1 MVRKEASVLGKR
13 PVLHRMRSSEIL
25 FLAAALLWLP
35 GAGVAVSDAQATPP
49 PQSQSKDNS
58 FTDRIAS
65 QLLDQ
70 IAAGLVSHNQKKMLS
85 AFDLAKMT
93 DGPLFKQ
100 QITSFFSHTGAIRV
114 HFNLLQVSTEG
125 TQGISTV
132 NVEIEA
138 DPLEGNDLPLHKNA
152 QLRLVAENP
161 GGGWKL
167 TDVQPRTFFSTT
179 QP

>member
-1 MVRKEASVLGKR
+1 MNTASMKRVRQRFTFASC
-13 PVLHRMRSSEIL
+13 L
-25 FLAAALLWLP
+25 FLVLFSAN
-35 GAGVAVSDAQATPP
+35 GASFLQNKPASANPEPSA
-49 PQSQSKDNS
+49 
-58 FTDRIAS
+58 FTDRIAA

-85 AFDLAKMT
+85 IFDLAKMT

-100 QITSFFSHTGAIRV
+100 QITSFFSQTGAIRV
-114 HFNLLQVSTEG
+114 HFNLLQVATEG
-125 TQGISTV
+125 AQGTVTV
-132 NVEIEA
+132 NVEMEA
-138 DPLEGNDLPLHKNA
+138 LPLEGNDLPLRKNA
-152 QLRLVAENP
+152 QLRLVAENS